1 MKEYIIFGCG
11 KIGRAI
17 YRQLGRKAVFCFCDN
32 WLSKRGE
39 TYDNKAIIGLEEL
52 KLIASDYIILC
63 MLNEINSR
71 AANGTLF
78 TSGLGV
84 KATAEDVANDC
95 IRKLTLQS
103 MGLNETAVN
112 NATNFINSIKNAAQN

>member
-1 MKEYIIFGCG
+1 MTTKLFAGI
-11 KIGRAI
+11 A
-17 YRQLGRKAVFCFCDN
+17 LAAAVSACSNVDFN
-32 WLSKRGE
+32 TLLLNENSSS
-39 TYDNKAIIGLEEL
+39 TA
-52 KLIASDYIILC
+52 KLNAC

-103 MGLNETAVN
+103 MGAERNGRQQRN
-112 NATNFINSIKNAAQN
+112 QFHQFH

>member
-1 MKEYIIFGCG
+1 MTTKLFAGI
-11 KIGRAI
+11 A
-17 YRQLGRKAVFCFCDN
+17 LAAAVSACSNVDFN
-32 WLSKRGE
+32 TLLLNENSSS
-39 TYDNKAIIGLEEL
+39 TA
-52 KLIASDYIILC
+52 KLNAC

-95 IRKLTLQS
+95 ILKLTLQS
-103 MGLNETAVN
+103 RGLN
-112 NATNFINSIKNAAQN
+112 

>member
-1 MKEYIIFGCG
+1 M
-11 KIGRAI
+11 R
-17 YRQLGRKAVFCFCDN
+17 YR
-32 WLSKRGE
+32 
-39 TYDNKAIIGLEEL
+39 
-52 KLIASDYIILC
+52 LIAALFAVVEVCACNNIDFNTLLLNENSSSTAKLNAC
-63 MLNEINSR
+63 MLNEINSQ

-78 TSGLGV
+78 TSGFGV

>member
-1 MKEYIIFGCG
+1 MTTKLFAGI
-11 KIGRAI
+11 A
-17 YRQLGRKAVFCFCDN
+17 LAAVVSACSNVDFN
-32 WLSKRGE
+32 TLLLNENSSS
-39 TYDNKAIIGLEEL
+39 TA
-52 KLIASDYIILC
+52 KLNAC

>member
-1 MKEYIIFGCG
+1 M
-11 KIGRAI
+11 R
-17 YRQLGRKAVFCFCDN
+17 YR
-32 WLSKRGE
+32 
-39 TYDNKAIIGLEEL
+39 
-52 KLIASDYIILC
+52 LIAALFAVVEVCAGNNIDFNTLLLNENSSSTAKLNAC

-103 MGLNETAVN
+103 ERNGCQQRNQ
-112 NATNFINSIKNAAQN
+112 FHQFH

>member
-1 MKEYIIFGCG
+1 M
-11 KIGRAI
+11 R
-17 YRQLGRKAVFCFCDN
+17 YR
-32 WLSKRGE
+32 
-39 TYDNKAIIGLEEL
+39 
-52 KLIASDYIILC
+52 LIAAALFAVVEVCACNNIDFNTLLLNENSSSTAKLNAC

-95 IRKLTLQS
+95 IRKLTLPIS
-103 MGLNETAVN
+103 SIPLKTRLKINERDRWS
-112 NATNFINSIKNAAQN
+112 FFLPLSECRFLLQWQ